1 MLAQYEIKTFVDCYY
16 SYISLLVSAALK
28 ILNHQMGI
36 SINSKLLIILTIN
49 QEVQPYFIENIAIF
63 RDVQMSEKQNVY
75 YSDPLAYLIAE
86 RLHLSPITTGLFA
99 IPFVTVLYLFTALV
113 SNK

>member
-1 MLAQYEIKTFVDCYY
+1 
-16 SYISLLVSAALK
+16 
-28 ILNHQMGI
+28 
-36 SINSKLLIILTIN
+36 
-49 QEVQPYFIENIAIF
+49 
-63 RDVQMSEKQNVY
+63 MSEKQNVY

-113 SNK
+113 SNTLWSTPEKVGGSSGFEG